1 MAKTHH
7 PALSFMTDRVVQI
20 RTNFFAWVDA
30 VLTHPIPNG
39 TEGFHF
45 NLYEGEDSVHIQ
57 LVGTE
62 AFHPGEDP
70 STDYWPAAE
79 TFSTGENVFEV
90 PFSVA
95 GADWRAWLKCARE
108 LVESYIAQGT
118 ESKVLHDR
126 KGVGLGFVDGD
137 MYVVW
142 QRSAV

>member
-1 MAKTHH
+1 
-7 PALSFMTDRVVQI
+7 MTDKTA
-20 RTNFFAWVDA
+20 RTRARFFTWLDA
-30 VLTHPIPNG
+30 VLASPIPER

-45 NLYEGEDSVHIQ
+45 NLYEGEDAVHIQ

-70 STDYWPAAE
+70 STEYWPAAE

-90 PFSVA
+90 PFTVG
-95 GADWRAWLKCARE
+95 GADWRAWLKCVRE
-108 LVESYIAQGT
+108 LVESYIAEGT
-118 ESKVLHDR
+118 QSKVIRGR

-142 QRSAV
+142 QRGAV